1 MKITM
6 VMGEAAHSMGT
17 FVASLSSVL
26 VAKGHDVQ
34 IIAEP
39 TSAKRY
45 RLKNVLPLWL
55 VTPRRLFLIGTNLRR
70 LRRAQ
75 DVLKNSDVI
84 HVHGLKAALYA
95 LVLTTF
101 MPNTPPLLVSLYELN
116 DERRDTVWRR
126 LLFRW
131 MDSRASLISGS
142 SLRLTAK
149 IDRKS
154 SADTDSAVSFLVSP
168 RVEKLLQIG
177 MLNRKER
184 VSNWTKLAAAERLRN
199 RGQLVLGIGPIE
211 QEKHFDRFVRAMQ
224 RVTYPATGVVI
235 GDGDPQLLAGLR
247 SYGTDAQV
255 SFLGWR
261 KSLDAWLQAASVL
274 VITSEWESRGFIAQE
289 AMSLGLPIVA
299 APVGKLRDI
308 LLPAGVAVES
318 PPGESL
324 TRGEHLAGTSREAE
338 LGIGS
343 LVVDT
348 DDADATAQAITK
360 LLANPSIWYEKQESA
375 RHRAATWPTTD
386 QVASEWLGFYRR
398 FQSGQSQPENQST
411 PEPQT
416 GDHND

>member
-6 VMGEAAHSMGT
+6 VMGQASHSMGT
-17 FVASLSSVL
+17 FVASLSSAVA
-26 VAKGHDVQ
+26 AKGHDVQ

-39 TSAKRY
+39 TSAKLY
-45 RLKNVLPLWL
+45 RLKNVLPLWI
-55 VTPRRLFLIGTNLRR
+55 VKPRRLFLMGTNLRR
-70 LRRAQ
+70 LRRAREA
-75 DVLKNSDVI
+75 LKTSDVI

-95 LVLTTF
+95 LVLTMF
-101 MPNTPPLLVSLYELN
+101 IPNTAPLVVSLYELN
-116 DERRDTVWRR
+116 DERRDTFRR
-126 LLFRW
+126 WLLFRW
-131 MDSRASLISGS
+131 MDKRASLISGS

-149 IDRKS
+149 IDRQS

-168 RVEKLLQIG
+168 KVEKLLQIG

-184 VSNWTKLAAAERLRN
+184 VGNWANLAAAERLRN
-199 RGQLVLGIGPIE
+199 RGQLVLAIGPIE
-211 QEKHFDRFVRAMQ
+211 REKRFDRFVRAMQ

-235 GDGDPQLLAGLR
+235 GDGDPQLLASLR

-308 LLPAGVAVES
+308 LLPTGMAVENQ
-318 PPGESL
+318 PGLKLSA
-324 TRGEHLAGTSREAE
+324 GEPDSGGLSDLE
-338 LGIGS
+338 LGVGS
-343 LVVDT
+343 ILVDT

-375 RHRAATWPTTD
+375 RRRAATWPTTD
-386 QVASEWLGFYRR
+386 QIADEWLGIYRR
-398 FQSGQSQPENQST
+398 AY
-411 PEPQT
+411 T
-416 GDHND
+416 GNRS

>member
-6 VMGEAAHSMGT
+6 VMGKASHSMGT
-17 FVASLSSVL
+17 FVASLSSTL
-26 VAKGHDVQ
+26 AAKGHDVQ

-39 TSAKRY
+39 TSAKLY
-45 RLKNVLPLWL
+45 RLKNVLPLWI
-55 VTPRRLFLIGTNLRR
+55 VKPRRLFLMGTNLRR

-95 LVLTTF
+95 LVLTMF
-101 MPNTPPLLVSLYELN
+101 IPNTPPLLVSLYELN
-116 DERRDTVWRR
+116 DERRDTFWRQ

-131 MDSRASLISGS
+131 MDNRASLISGS

-149 IDRKS
+149 IDRQS

-168 RVEKLLQIG
+168 RVEKLLQTG

-184 VSNWTKLAAAERLRN
+184 VGNWAKLAAAERLRN

-211 QEKHFDRFVRAMQ
+211 QEKRFDRFVRAMQ

-247 SYGTDAQV
+247 SYGSDAQV

-261 KSLDAWLQAASVL
+261 KSLDTWLQAASVL

-308 LLPAGVAVES
+308 LLPAGVAMDS
-318 PPGESL
+318 QQGENL
-324 TRGEHLAGTSREAE
+324 VGGEQTAGQSNDPE

-348 DDADATAQAITK
+348 DDAEATAQAITK

-375 RHRAATWPTTD
+375 RHRAATWPTTY

-398 FQSGQSQPENQST
+398 SLAGQNQRTTKSSQI
-411 PEPQT
+411 PQT
-416 GDHND
+416 GEQK